1 MSSVFVG
8 TPLAD
13 AWGMGHSM
21 KQDAAPAF
29 VTLLIISSM
38 VAFFAASADAG
49 QGPGYFLKSESTTG
63 LEKIC
68 VYGGPQGNARL
79 TVIAWQLCP
88 YAMPTPTVSPTLVPQ
103 VSPEPQTL
111 DSQILMSGRVVPLV
125 DPSEQLAQIRA
136 QHEASHVRQ
145 QIAITAATINARAND
160 TDELVAGLLTL
171 WEEEQVR
178 LTEVFAVAH
187 TQGVLLDAQADEILH
202 LRQQLADARSVK
214 P

>member
-1 MSSVFVG
+1 
-8 TPLAD
+8 
-13 AWGMGHSM
+13 M

-38 VAFFAASADAG
+38 VALFPATADAG

-63 LEKIC
+63 LQKIC
-68 VYGGPQGNARL
+68 VYSGPQGNARL

-88 YAMPTPTVSPTLVPQ
+88 YAMPTLTVSPTLVPH
-103 VSPEPQTL
+103 VSPEPQTQL
-111 DSQILMSGRVVPLV
+111 DSQMTMSGRVVPLV

-136 QHEASHVRQ
+136 QHEASQVRQ

-171 WEEEQVR
+171 WEEDQVR
-178 LTEVFAVAH
+178 LTEVFAVAQK
-187 TQGVLLDAQADEILH
+187 QGVLLDAQADEILN
-202 LRQQLADARSVK
+202 LRQQLADERSDK